1 MLISLYYKNKK
12 QKTPN
17 MTDVNILHE
26 YIFIFPNFTKVIGF
40 KVKNTLNLYTQSPH
54 VHAYGD

>member
-1 MLISLYYKNKK
+1 MLLEHAKLAVRCSYPSIKK
-12 QKTPN
+12 TKTPN

-40 KVKNTLNLYTQSPH
+40 KV
-54 VHAYGD
+54 

>member
-1 MLISLYYKNKK
+1 
-12 QKTPN
+12 

-26 YIFIFPNFTKVIGF
+26 YIFIFPNFTKVIGL

>member
-1 MLISLYYKNKK
+1 
-12 QKTPN
+12 
-17 MTDVNILHE
+17 MTDINILHE
-26 YIFIFPNFTKVIGF
+26 YIFIFHNFTKLEEIGF